1 MASFQVF
8 FSTFFIF
15 FVLPHITSSAIIC
28 KTSSCGGREN
38 PLVNFPFRLKG
49 KKTDQSCGYP
59 GFDLSCNNQSQT
71 ILNLP
76 YSGDVVVEHIDY
88 YEQSVY
94 IDDPDHCF
102 ARRLL
107 QNFTLSGSPFRF
119 AAVGNFTF
127 LNCSANETMMLL
139 MYEYGYG
146 RVIRCVSGDDYNI
159 WITVSPYAEI
169 LMSTMPSCRVILMG
183 LLPVPLSP
191 SPSPTVQLTW
201 GEPSCGECVAGDG
214 YCARKNAT
222 SLDVGCF
229 NNIVSSSNGTFTFPI
244 K

>member
-38 PLVNFPFRLKG
+38 PLVNFPFHLKG
-49 KKTDQSCGYP
+49 MKIDQSCGYP

-88 YEQSVY
+88 YEQSIY
-94 IDDPDHCF
+94 IDDSDHCF

-107 QNFTLSGSPFRF
+107 QNFTLLGSPFQF

-127 LNCSANETMMLL
+127 LNCSANETMTLP

-169 LMSTMPSCRVILMG
+169 LMTMPSCRVILMG
-183 LLPVPLSP
+183 LLPLPL

-222 SLDVGCF
+222 DLEVGCF
-229 NNIVSSSNGTFTFPI
+229 NIVPSSNGTFTFPI

>member
-15 FVLPHITSSAIIC
+15 FFLPHITSSAIIC
-28 KTSSCGGREN
+28 ETSSCGGREN
-38 PLVNFPFRLKG
+38 PLVNFPFRLNSKG
-49 KKTDQSCGYP
+49 MKTDKSCGYP

-71 ILNLP
+71 ILTLP

-88 YEQSVY
+88 YEQSIY
-94 IDDPDHCF
+94 IDDPDHCL

-107 QNFTLSGSPFRF
+107 QNFNLSGSPFGF
-119 AAVGNFTF
+119 AAVRNFTF
-127 LNCSANETMMLL
+127 FNCSANETT

-146 RVIRCVSGDDYNI
+146 RVIPCVSGDDYNI
-159 WITVSPYAEI
+159 WITASRYSET
-169 LMSTMPSCRVILMG
+169 LMTMPSCRVILMD

-191 SPSPTVQLTW
+191 SPMVQLTW
-201 GEPSCGECVAGDG
+201 GEPSCGECLAGDG
-214 YCARKNAT
+214 YCALKSAT

-229 NNIVSSSNGTFTFPI
+229 NIVPSSNGTFTFPI